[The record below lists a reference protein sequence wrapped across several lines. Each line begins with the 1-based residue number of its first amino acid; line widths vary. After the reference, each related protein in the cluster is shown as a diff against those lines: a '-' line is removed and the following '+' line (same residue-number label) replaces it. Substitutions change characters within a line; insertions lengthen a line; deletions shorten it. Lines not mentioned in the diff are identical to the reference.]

1 MDRHYV
7 VYIVQCRDGAYYV
20 GVTNNLERRLWEHN
34 TGVDRSC
41 FTYKRRPV
49 ELKYYEVT
57 SDIKQAILREKQLKG
72 WSRKKKEALFRENWE
87 ELKRLS
93 KSTLATLRRAQDDNP
108 STSSGCPSTGSGCP
122 STGSG

>member
-7 VYIVQCRDGAYYV
+7 VYKVQCRDGAYYV

-41 FTYKRRPV
+41 FTYKRRPI

-108 STSSGCPSTGSGCP
+108 STGSG
-122 STGSG
+122 